1 MVLADGK
8 NTILAYLPKNLTDA
22 LTDPVTGPIGA
33 IGELLHASV
42 IINASFHT
50 CLHVPHITG
59 SSPPP
64 ASTSLPQR
72 MRSEP
77 DLCLL
82 IKEIQYEA
90 SVSCRDGTPRPI
102 GLCEDILKYMRFGK
116 HDSFQDAVS
125 ISTLYK
131 IFPRLPVMDQWLT
144 RHLFYPIYTMNDSGA
159 QFLLGKPWKAHDFVI
174 GTEQLKQMGGSL
186 SQLRKVMNQG
196 GSTVGGSTGGCTVI
210 DTQISFPGSKFSPII
225 EDINNSKN
233 QRKHPDLSI
242 EVANIDQSESEL
254 SRLSRLNKMKQNKT
268 SKASILKKVSLSGS
282 DVDNTSSIEVSL
294 GGYDSWRNYDAAQ
307 MAQIRDLEVDKVVKA
322 AESLVGKEKSRKR
335 KSADIDVQHDRLMGL
350 IPDALSLSQ

>member
-1 MVLADGK
+1 LVLADGK
-8 NTILAYLPKNLTDA
+8 YTILAYLPKNLTDA
-22 LTDPVTGPIGA
+22 LTDPVNGPIGG
-33 IGELLHASV
+33 IGELLHAFV

-64 ASTSLPQR
+64 ASTSIPQR

-90 SVSCRDGTPRPI
+90 SVSCRVGTPRPI

-116 HDSFQDAVS
+116 HDSFEDAVS

-131 IFPRLPVMDQWLT
+131 IFPRLSVMDQWLT
-144 RHLFYPIYTMNDSGA
+144 QHLFYPIESGT

-174 GTEQLKQMGGSL
+174 GTEQLKQMGGSS
-186 SQLRKVMNQG
+186 SQLRKVMNQGG

-210 DTQISFPGSKFSPII
+210 NTQISFPGSKSSPII
-225 EDINNSKN
+225 EDINNFKH
-233 QRKHPDLSI
+233 QRIHPELSI
-242 EVANIDQSESEL
+242 EVAIIDQSESEL
-254 SRLSRLNKMKQNKT
+254 SRFSRSKVMKRNNK
-268 SKASILKKVSLSGS
+268 SRASILKKVSLSGS
-282 DVDNTSSIEVSL
+282 EVDNTSSFEVSL
-294 GGYDSWRNYDAAQ
+294 GGDDSWRNYDAAQ
-307 MAQIRDLEVDKVVKA
+307 MAQIRDLEVDNVVKA

-335 KSADIDVQHDRLMGL
+335 KSADIDVQHDLLMAL